1 MMLFATISWTGM
13 AVLLLGGLLAMKIF
27 KSGARSA
34 PGFILKTLGVV
45 AVVAGIGVLVSRGHR
60 SLDDDSI
67 VNVELGEEFHGI
79 DFPEGFESGDFL
91 NGAPFEHDR
100 LGEHGRVRVFPSS
113 LSIVL
118 GSGLIILGAML
129 FGRERTR
136 PFALKAITFLGVGAI
151 IFSVVSFFGEPPR
164 AEPTSSRRLVHLER
178 HHERAVHEEQ
188 RIARR
193 PTRSTRAKRPSLRPD
208 RPTSETEKIE
218 DFLPTRAGEIP
229 VSVELAKAETKSA
242 EDVKVAEPK
251 VPEPTVVAEPKV
263 EEPQIE
269 TPSAVAAET
278 ATDNTDAAPT
288 AEAQQPAPEADKPA
302 AENPPTTVA
311 EEAKPAEEA
320 PPAEPAAASE
330 PAETNSESV
339 EPSAPPAEPAA
350 EKPVEV
356 AAAKPAVSDNPS
368 PPEPAPAAEPA
379 PPATVPSVPTIISS
393 EPRPAW
399 VDRAPGLS
407 DGVYAMV
414 VSSGPYVSVPECQR
428 ALNDEILAA
437 TNHYIDEYL
446 GDEHAASLVNLPTG
460 YLRQFIKKVE
470 YAEVVESP
478 SVGRMHQLHARLEFD
493 DRARSD
499 FQRLWRNAVVQDRLW
514 YTGGGAALVLAL
526 LATFYGYLKLDL
538 KTGAPHKGRLQLAAT
553 LVALIVAAG
562 ALLARWAVPF

>member
-45 AVVAGIGVLVSRGHR
+45 AVIAGIGVLVSRSHR
-60 SLDDDSI
+60 SLNDDSI

-79 DFPEGFESGDFL
+79 DFPEGFERGDFL
-91 NGAPFEHDR
+91 KGKLFEHDR
-100 LGEHGRVRVFPSS
+100 LGEHGRVKVFPSS

-178 HHERAVHEEQ
+178 NHDRVEHEEQ

-208 RPTSETEKIE
+208 RPTSDVETTE
-218 DFLPTRAGEIP
+218 DLLPTRAGEIP
-229 VSVELAKAETKSA
+229 VSVELAKAETKPA
-242 EDVKVAEPK
+242 DDVKVAEPK
-251 VPEPTVVAEPKV
+251 VVAEPTV
-263 EEPQIE
+263 EEPQIA
-269 TPSAVAAET
+269 TPPAVAAET
-278 ATDNTDAAPT
+278 ATENTDAAPT

-302 AENPPTTVA
+302 IETPPDTAA
-311 EEAKPAEEA
+311 EEAKPAEET
-320 PPAEPAAASE
+320 PPADPAAPVAAAASE
-330 PAETNSESV
+330 PAETKSEPIA
-339 EPSAPPAEPAA
+339 PSAEPAE

-356 AAAKPAVSDNPS
+356 AVAKPAVSDNPS

-379 PPATVPSVPTIISS
+379 PPATVQSVPTILSS

-446 GDEHAASLVNLPTG
+446 GDEHAASLVNLPPG
-460 YLRQFIKKVE
+460 YLRQFINKME

-538 KTGAPHKGRLQLAAT
+538 KTGAPHKSRLQLAAT